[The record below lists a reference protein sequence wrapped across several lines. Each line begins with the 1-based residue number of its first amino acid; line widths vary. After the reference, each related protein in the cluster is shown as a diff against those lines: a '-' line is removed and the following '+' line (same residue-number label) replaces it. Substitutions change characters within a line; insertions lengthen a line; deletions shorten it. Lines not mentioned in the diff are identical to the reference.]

1 MATKFEDV
9 LQEEKEKIGKKEKL
23 IGLAFSGGGIRSA
36 TFNLGIIQ
44 ALAKKKLLNKFDY
57 LSTVSGGSYIG
68 SWLTSWAYREQ
79 QNTPYNIEQRN
90 GIEHVQDKLNDKT
103 DPMENKAEPREIS
116 WLRQY
121 SNYLTPR
128 KGLFSLDTLTDL
140 TYHFRNVF
148 LSSVV
153 IGLFVFGIMSLFAGV
168 MLLIEKYQHQS
179 IAGIEL
185 SQIALILD
193 LAFGFF
199 AAAIVW
205 FRLPLVAGVLKSQ
218 SNKTFFDKKFNV
230 KIIAILATIF
240 SICLGIWGTQIT
252 ANAPL
257 LWGIVLSSTYAC
269 AAWIGIAI
277 AKHHRQKIDTKV
289 NWVWLHWCAVLG
301 AIPILALGY
310 VLPHI
315 SDWIHEILFGISI
328 AEKQSYSVWF
338 LVGIISPTQYHC
350 L

>member
-36 TFNLGIIQ
+36 TFNLGITQ

-148 LSSVV
+148 LSSAV

-185 SQIALILD
+185 SQIALISGLVS
-193 LAFGFF
+193 GFV
-199 AAAIVW
+199 ATAW
-205 FRLPLVAGVLKSQ
+205 TWYRLPLVAGVLKNQPNES
-218 SNKTFFDKKFNV
+218 
-230 KIIAILATIF
+230 F
-240 SICLGIWGTQIT
+240 SGERF
-252 ANAPL
+252 
-257 LWGIVLSSTYAC
+257 
-269 AAWIGIAI
+269 AASDI
-277 AKHHRQKIDTKV
+277 AKLIFFFS
-289 NWVWLHWCAVLG
+289 LC
-301 AIPILALGY
+301 
-310 VLPHI
+310 
-315 SDWIHEILFGISI
+315 
-328 AEKQSYSVWF
+328 
-338 LVGIISPTQYHC
+338 
-350 L
+350 